1 MAHARSRRFPFYSF
15 LIDSDHRRL
24 KWRCLSYSRTVYITL
39 IKRIVNLVAHLNHV
53 ESIVQYIFWHHWLS
67 FMITLIEI
75 TSEDSNKNDHGSK
88 YYRFR
93 IQLDGPNVRFRPDS
107 YTILNSAAEV
117 QLRNVPIQV
126 SILLKF
132 IFLYFDIF
140 QMCLLR
146 TERAYF
152 IRSIAISCSI
162 IRLKSNLWNYMS
174 DIIWFIIW
182 RNYPRSGYFCSNY
195 PLFTGLILLKAGIFF
210 WNLAWLAIVRV

>member
-1 MAHARSRRFPFYSF
+1 MDHVLYIVKKIQTTISRAEPVYKTKDLIVRMMAHARSRRFPFYSF

-39 IKRIVNLVAHLNHV
+39 IKRIVNLVAHLDHV

-107 YTILNSAAEV
+107 YAILNSAAEV

-132 IFLYFDIF
+132 IFYILIFFKCAFWERNALILSDQLRFRVRLFDWKVI
-140 QMCLLR
+140 C
-146 TERAYF
+146 E
-152 IRSIAISCSI
+152 
-162 IRLKSNLWNYMS
+162 
-174 DIIWFIIW
+174 IIW
-182 RNYPRSGYFCSNY
+182 
-195 PLFTGLILLKAGIFF
+195 
-210 WNLAWLAIVRV
+210 AI